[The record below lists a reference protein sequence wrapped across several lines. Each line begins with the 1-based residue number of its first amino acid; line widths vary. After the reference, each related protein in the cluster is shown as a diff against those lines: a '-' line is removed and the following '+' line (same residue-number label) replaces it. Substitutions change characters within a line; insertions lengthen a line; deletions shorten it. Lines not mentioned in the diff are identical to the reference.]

1 MCSLCRIR
9 DSSKPESTNNT
20 QEFEKESPANLHD
33 SFGLSSSF
41 NCFENID
48 ESTVPMPKSPIN
60 EDQLKVSM
68 NLSKNYSTLP
78 NNCHCSCGVLVAE
91 LDGIKLDIVILK
103 NSIESR
109 ADLRN
114 EKSKSDN
121 GEIDRLK
128 RELSNEKA
136 KSNQLEADLLLIVKE
151 RNSEVDDLN
160 KIINSL
166 ENKAIKS
173 EEIIFT
179 LRHEIDV
186 EYKTSYAK
194 LRVQICPRRTEV
206 KMNHNVLQARNLT
219 RYLIKEIL
227 S

>member
-1 MCSLCRIR
+1 
-9 DSSKPESTNNT
+9 
-20 QEFEKESPANLHD
+20 
-33 SFGLSSSF
+33 
-41 NCFENID
+41 
-48 ESTVPMPKSPIN
+48 MPKSPIN